1 MHCGIVLW
9 IMLDEQNGN
18 ANGNANN
25 YDRAQV
31 TLAIY
36 TS

>member
-1 MHCGIVLW
+1 
-9 IMLDEQNGN
+9 MLDEHNGNGN

-25 YDRAQV
+25 DGRAQV